1 MCNFLAEVQL
11 NVVHFAQWT
20 CFSLEEVAMNVTEVV
35 NGRDVEEVKQVQVD
49 AKVAVKDLEAK
60 TAIEEKGVDPYHLN
74 RNI

>member
-1 MCNFLAEVQL
+1 
-11 NVVHFAQWT
+11 
-20 CFSLEEVAMNVTEVV
+20 MNVTEVV